1 MVKQFDIVQIGVVHS
16 PFKEKFGTPRQP
28 GLITDA
34 VASIEL
40 LPPYDR
46 EEALQ
51 GIEQFSHLWIS
62 FIFHHNKEKSW
73 TPKVRPP
80 RLGGNK
86 SIGVFASRS
95 PYRPN
100 PTGLSVVELT
110 GVRKEQNKLF
120 LDVKGAD
127 LVDGTPVIDI
137 KPYIPY
143 TDSISHAKAGYAEQ
157 QPVASLKV
165 EFSEQARQQ
174 LQQASEH
181 YPQLESFIEQ
191 VIGLDPR
198 PAYSAE
204 EQSEKSYGVKLLE
217 YDVQWQVKDGTATVL
232 SLQNE
237 Q

>member
-1 MVKQFDIVQIGVVHS
+1 VKQFNIVQIGVVHS

-40 LPPYDR
+40 LAPFDR

-100 PTGLSVVELT
+100 PTGLSVVELS
-110 GVRKEQNKLF
+110 GVRKEKNKLF
-120 LDVKGAD
+120 TTTGSQSHTKEHESRKKEIDEFLNTVPVNVKGIIYE
-127 LVDGTPVIDI
+127 LFP
-137 KPYIPY
+137 
-143 TDSISHAKAGYAEQ
+143 
-157 QPVASLKV
+157 
-165 EFSEQARQQ
+165 
-174 LQQASEH
+174 
-181 YPQLESFIEQ
+181 
-191 VIGLDPR
+191 
-198 PAYSAE
+198 
-204 EQSEKSYGVKLLE
+204 
-217 YDVQWQVKDGTATVL
+217 QVKGVIEGMNYGSDFQERWEKELRICATI
-232 SLQNE
+232 SKIN
-237 Q
+237 